1 MRSPATVLKN
11 LQEKSCIKEY
21 QYKRLYRNLYNPAFF
36 LLAYQNIYAS
46 PGNMTPGTDGLTLD
60 GVGIERIQKIIESLK
75 DFSYKPMPARRQ
87 YIPKKNGGK
96 RPLGIPS
103 VNDKLVQEVVRL
115 ILESIYEPNFLP
127 TSHGFR
133 PGKSCHTA
141 LADIK
146 VQFTGTKWFIEGD
159 IKGCFDNIDHHI
171 LVNILRRRIKDENF
185 IDLIWKFLKAGY
197 IDCWQYHNT
206 FSGTP
211 QGSIISPI
219 LANIYLNEFDVFV
232 DEYKKSFDIGEKR
245 ADNKE
250 FTRKSQLALYYKKQ
264 YAKQWDSL
272 SQEERRN
279 AAQDIKKRRKEFQS
293 LPSKDPVD
301 PKYRRMFYQRYAD
314 DFIIAVMGSKADAE
328 RIKSDIG
335 EFLAN
340 KLKLTL
346 SPEKTLVTNGH
357 DRAKFLGYEI
367 TISDMSTTRRTPQGM
382 CRTKSAKVRLLV
394 PHDKWVGKLKGY
406 EALKIKKQIDG
417 TERWVPL
424 QRNNLIHKEPIEIL
438 SRYNAEIRGMYNYY
452 SMANNVSVLNKFF
465 YIMEYSMYKT
475 LCAKYKTK
483 ISKIKQ
489 RFCKNGEFGVEYDT
503 KSGRKRAVLY
513 NEGFRYKPFPSKR
526 EQIDNFPKFENYSR
540 PNTLVKRLI
549 DGRCELC
556 GAQTKDVCVH
566 QVKKLKELSGTKRWE
581 QIMMAKKRKT
591 LVLCAD
597 CHQKLHDGL
606 YD

>member
-219 LANIYLNEFDVFV
+219 LANIYLNELDVFV

-245 ADNKE
+245 A
-250 FTRKSQLALYYKKQ
+250 
-264 YAKQWDSL
+264 
-272 SQEERRN
+272 
-279 AAQDIKKRRKEFQS
+279 
-293 LPSKDPVD
+293 
-301 PKYRRMFYQRYAD
+301 
-314 DFIIAVMGSKADAE
+314 
-328 RIKSDIG
+328 
-335 EFLAN
+335 
-340 KLKLTL
+340 
-346 SPEKTLVTNGH
+346 
-357 DRAKFLGYEI
+357 EI
-367 TISDMSTTRRTPQGM
+367 
-382 CRTKSAKVRLLV
+382 
-394 PHDKWVGKLKGY
+394 
-406 EALKIKKQIDG
+406 
-417 TERWVPL
+417 
-424 QRNNLIHKEPIEIL
+424 
-438 SRYNAEIRGMYNYY
+438 
-452 SMANNVSVLNKFF
+452 
-465 YIMEYSMYKT
+465 
-475 LCAKYKTK
+475 
-483 ISKIKQ
+483 
-489 RFCKNGEFGVEYDT
+489 
-503 KSGRKRAVLY
+503 
-513 NEGFRYKPFPSKR
+513 
-526 EQIDNFPKFENYSR
+526 
-540 PNTLVKRLI
+540 
-549 DGRCELC
+549 
-556 GAQTKDVCVH
+556 CV
-566 QVKKLKELSGTKRWE
+566 
-581 QIMMAKKRKT
+581 
-591 LVLCAD
+591 
-597 CHQKLHDGL
+597 
-606 YD
+606 